1 MTYSEAVDYILD
13 IPKFTKKN
21 DAAHTKAFLKTLGDP
36 QRKMRII
43 HVAGTNGKGS
53 VCAYLDGMLRSEQK
67 RTGLFT
73 SPHLVKINERIVI
86 DGQMISDE
94 RFLEVFEE
102 TMQAVDKMKE
112 AGLSHPTFFEFLFGM
127 AVLAFAESGVE
138 YAVLETGLGGRLD
151 ATNAVESPAA
161 SVITSIG
168 FDHEQYL
175 GDTLEKI
182 ASEKAGI
189 IKPHVPVYYAQT
201 TGESDSVIEKEA
213 KKRGSFC
220 KKIGKDAYEILG
232 IEDKHIAFSC
242 LNDYYGT
249 TCFKI
254 IYDYLSTH
262 SDDDKYR
269 YCMVGYQLKNTVTE
283 NGSVARGVCTTDA
296 DSNLISVVEHTQIE
310 QHEGGIR
317 FTEDKGETWHEIDGN
332 TIVSMNLW
340 GFSESFIK
348 EAKDRFAAFLDDAM
362 VNNPL
367 KGEYFLPS
375 VVSQLLD
382 EDKASVKVLQS
393 PDKWYGVT
401 YREDKPGIVKA
412 LADKAADGLYPTPLW
427 Q

>member
-1 MTYSEAVDYILD
+1 MEVAYAYQDLDDLPEGYSVPEGREKPWGTCHAILAARDLIDAPFAV
-13 IPKFTKKN
+13 
-21 DAAHTKAFLKTLGDP
+21 
-36 QRKMRII
+36 
-43 HVAGTNGKGS
+43 
-53 VCAYLDGMLRSEQK
+53 
-67 RTGLFT
+67 
-73 SPHLVKINERIVI
+73 INA
-86 DGQMISDE
+86 D
-94 RFLEVFEE
+94 
-102 TMQAVDKMKE
+102 
-112 AGLSHPTFFEFLFGM
+112 
-127 AVLAFAESGVE
+127 
-138 YAVLETGLGGRLD
+138 
-151 ATNAVESPAA
+151 
-161 SVITSIG
+161 
-168 FDHEQYL
+168 
-175 GDTLEKI
+175 
-182 ASEKAGI
+182 
-189 IKPHVPVYYAQT
+189 
-201 TGESDSVIEKEA
+201 
-213 KKRGSFC
+213 
-220 KKIGKDAYEILG
+220 
-232 IEDKHIAFSC
+232 
-242 LNDYYGT
+242 DYYGT

-382 EDKASVKVLQS
+382 EDKSICKSITESGQMVRRYLPRRQTGNRKSTCRQS
-393 PDKWYGVT
+393 CRRIISDT
-401 YREDKPGIVKA
+401 IVAVIVIQIKEKI
-412 LADKAADGLYPTPLW
+412 L
-427 Q
+427 